1 MSKTASAVYAPP
13 QDGLP
18 YLAVVF
24 LDGRIAACQPAS
36 TKDEAQAMIAS
47 IENELPAIVAQANR
61 DQDETDKERT
71 KARI

>member
-24 LDGRIAACQPAS
+24 LDDRIAACQTAS
-36 TKDEAQAMIAS
+36 TRDEAQAMVTSIA
-47 IENELPAIVAQANR
+47 NELPGIVAQANR
-61 DQDETDKERT
+61 DQDDADKERAASQT
-71 KARI
+71 